1 YNGPDSFTVRVSDGK
16 GGFADSVVNVN
27 VTPVND
33 APTTADQSK
42 TTAEDTAL
50 TGKIVASDV
59 DGDTLSYAVKAGA
72 TPAHGSV
79 TVNAATGDYT
89 YTPAKDYN
97 GPDSFTVRVSDGKGG
112 FADSVVNVNVTPV
125 NDA

>member
-1 YNGPDSFTVRVSDGK
+1 
-16 GGFADSVVNVN
+16 
-27 VTPVND
+27 

-42 TTAEDTAL
+42 TTAEDTPL

-59 DGDTLSYAVKAGA
+59 DGDTLNYAVQSG
-72 TPAHGSV
+72 TAHGTLV
-79 TVNAATGDYT
+79 LNTTTGDYT
-89 YTPAKDYN
+89 YTPSKDYN

-125 NDA
+125 NDAPIT